1 MRSVASWFKIIFKIK
16 DATPFFRWRGYNPK
30 KRGRASHHPLLAF
43 LGSGYVINV
52 WNRSGNSSAG
62 HGAVSFFHQT
72 RMVLKA
78 SFRINRVLCDSGFY
92 EIEFIEY
99 LELNKLTYII
109 SVPNILPPE
118 MFTR

>member
-1 MRSVASWFKIIFKIK
+1 
-16 DATPFFRWRGYNPK
+16 
-30 KRGRASHHPLLAF
+30 

-109 SVPNILPPE
+109 SVPNILPLKCLPGE
-118 MFTR
+118 MRSLFHDGEAYFTMAKPISLGSILKMTLMTKMVNE